1 MHGATYT
8 VLSIF
13 QVSSLGLHQSPI
25 SIAALLEPSHGSN
38 IQTLDVEV
46 IWRVHKESPIKL
58 GVPLADTRCR
68 DGDFVANSST
78 GFHDVEPDKSVIVLS
93 KIENAEGMFSR
104 PLQLSTAI

>member
-46 IWRVHKESPIKL
+46 IWRVRKESPVKL

-78 GFHDVEPDKSVIVLS
+78 GFHSVEPDKSIIVLS
-93 KIENAEGMFSR
+93 KIENAEGMFPR